1 MEQEKRWM
9 EQEVDYAGVVGEN
22 VEILTRNPKN
32 YYQVI
37 MMYYW

>member
-1 MEQEKRWM
+1 MEQEKRLM
-9 EQEVDYAGVVGEN
+9 EQEVEYAGVIGEN

-37 MMYYW
+37 